1 MLGLHH
7 ERRHQRDDGME
18 GRQIKKGSETCS
30 DRAGG
35 VCLTW
40 FGIKVNSWDTMN
52 VARLTEPQPFG
63 SVPTDLFS
71 GYCQLPHNQCWA
83 SYSKNV
89 IYYSLLVTPFKSN
102 IVTLLI
108 TFWQQ

>member
-1 MLGLHH
+1 MLFMESVEFMTRRWSLMLGLHH

-52 VARLTEPQPFG
+52 VARLIETPQK
-63 SVPTDLFS
+63 T
-71 GYCQLPHNQCWA
+71 YPH
-83 SYSKNV
+83 
-89 IYYSLLVTPFKSN
+89 T
-102 IVTLLI
+102 
-108 TFWQQ
+108 